1 MLNHYLKIPLETH
14 FFDEDTLSQ
23 QQDRKI
29 KNLVLTFETHREL
42 VHAIRQNIE
51 LLLLSQEGELA
62 FDNVFG
68 LEIWNHNYE
77 SKILRHEERKN
88 IEQEVINDLNKYEPR
103 LKKNSHKVEIQ
114 FKDEVKLINGKNAR
128 VNVFEIRINSVLD
141 DEFKSKQNEFSH
153 VLKVPVKIYY
163 KT

>member
-1 MLNHYLKIPLETH
+1 MINNYLKIPLETH
-14 FFDEDTLSQ
+14 FFDTDTLSQ
-23 QQDRKI
+23 KQDRKI
-29 KNLVLTFETHREL
+29 KNLVMTFETHKEL
-42 VHAIRQNIE
+42 IHAIRQNLE

-88 IEQEVINDLNKYEPR
+88 IEQEVINDLNEYEPR
-103 LKKNSHKVEIQ
+103 LKRNSHKVEIH
-114 FKDEVKLINGKNAR
+114 FKDEVKGMNGKTGR
-128 VNVFEIRINSVLD
+128 INVFEIKINSVLND
-141 DEFKSKQNEFSH
+141 DFKSKQNEFSH